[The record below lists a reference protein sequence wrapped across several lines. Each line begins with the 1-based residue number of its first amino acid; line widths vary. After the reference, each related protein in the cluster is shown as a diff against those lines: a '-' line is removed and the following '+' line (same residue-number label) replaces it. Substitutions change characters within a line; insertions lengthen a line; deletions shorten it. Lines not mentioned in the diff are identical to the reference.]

1 MLEGAVSLEKFC
13 KDNAVSRATAY
24 REIGARRLEARKV
37 GRRTIVTNQAAR
49 QWLESLP
56 KFGDQSAEAG
66 E

>member
-13 KDNAVSRATAY
+13 KDNSVSRATAY
-24 REIGARRLEARKV
+24 REITARRLEARKV
-37 GRRTIVTNQAAR
+37 GRKTIVTNQAAR

-56 KFGDQSAEAG
+56 KVGGQSAEAD